1 MSDFE
6 SEKQIDN
13 LLDAFTK
20 ADEDARIR
28 LLEEINEEIEAFLSK
43 ESADNNAQTVF
54 LIFWGIYPILCK
66 KNLTNFWLATT
77 KKNDL

>member
-1 MSDFE
+1 MPDFE

-54 LIFWGIYPILCK
+54 LIF
-66 KNLTNFWLATT
+66 
-77 KKNDL
+77 